1 MLLELYPLIHCN
13 HMRGLYMTFSRK
25 RLKFD
30 EERLTHESTGIDHM
44 QLIDTG
50 VYCVLD
56 LASIDIIA

>member
-1 MLLELYPLIHCN
+1 
-13 HMRGLYMTFSRK
+13 MTFSRK